1 MCNYAQG
8 TPMAEGTGEGRT
20 RFRDFSKVTQQARTE
35 STIGEQS
42 TYYPGVSV
50 ESPIQK
56 VVDVDSAKMGM
67 LFSIIGGM
75 IALAFAIGRFM
86 TSELDSD
93 MEFLYLAI
101 GAGLMVI
108 FSYGFVEVQYRRHQT
123 ISIVH
128 DYVLS
133 FGHLFAVLGGFWLS
147 RWGLFFYCGY
157 YPDSG
162 VLCNGVSGTDGWMPG
177 HWGAVVQASV
187 FVMIGLSQWRQ
198 NERVGATILPRLV
211 TTLAPLVVLF
221 IGAEI
226 WVNWANG
233 SISLPLIISMLALT
247 GMGMWLGSVSNRA
260 PLFLSSAFLSSVI
273 PIIYELKVG
282 GGAGLTL
289 LAIVVLMQGMFASA
303 RGLSQ
308 SMIQR
313 GSIGLVLI
321 ILIAE
326 FWAVVGDLD
335 LVLIEPIDN
344 VLASL
349 PLFLWLSLLIGYF
362 AAVHMRRVP
371 WMPIGLA
378 VGLAFLPSPGS
389 GFAWAIAI
397 VMFVYMVTKP
407 QTRRWVSDWTFS
419 MLATSWFLVNWLS
432 STEPDPFSILALDPF
447 FLVIPPAALLFI
459 GEIASREGKLSKAP
473 YHLMVVLT
481 LLSHEMLFG
490 VGPYLPIIFV
500 VYLLLL
506 VLREASNVKSVDLD
520 DSEAR
525 KEISVLVLVT
535 GVSIFIL
542 ELMGRFESGIGAKI
556 GVSELGV
563 EALIFAVALYS
574 IGRSLRVVEFDFG
587 KLTSMLID
595 AGSTVSVWDPQTGE
609 WSSQPSTSIN
619 QRIGEWGPAMRG
631 SMILPLL
638 IFSLAAAGSTAT
650 WTVMLLLLPIMVLMR
665 EVLFELPQDN
675 LTRAGGVWLLFF
687 VGLPWSF
694 RIHGSLIDAGGSEVV
709 IAQIMFDLIML
720 AGPLLGQFMLIK
732 QGVVKEEGKAADWLL
747 IGVIM
752 VALLDVSG
760 GILLLS
766 MMFLAMTRA
775 LLHRRTI
782 AINLLPIAWAAGI
795 LFLIQLP
802 VAIIDTIPFSAS
814 LLTMKSSF
822 VFGID
827 YPAWAGI
834 GWVII
839 GAIPLIG
846 FARDLRL
853 SKGDG
858 AGKREEFAQY
868 PTLIPTLSILVGL
881 HLLVSTPYI
890 LVLAVVV
897 IAGISAW
904 ATGQLAA
911 FWVWPPAFCISL
923 MFAAI
928 DNKWLGD
935 DEFFE
940 VFTIASLVTWLVTV
954 LFWKGIMQSRAPE
967 ALPGKPES
975 SPWYPFVGFDVEVKY
990 EGTRNNLANVQL
1002 GYAVIFSL
1010 FGMTAWGGIAFLA
1023 TAFLLF
1029 WRMWNQRYAKWM
1041 LAAIFLQSLAI
1052 GNTVEH
1058 LWGEYGLSLETQG
1071 LWLVLSGLVLTWAS
1085 WRMWDFEWTEKS
1097 DEDILN
1103 LTKLAGIAG
1112 AIYVPIGALFLSDT
1126 TGAWLFGSVLAV
1138 FGGIQ
1143 MMIGFEQDE
1152 KWRRIYTLVAIPV
1165 GILIIAEDISNG
1177 VLQGVMYLLAAL
1189 TLFGQGFLYM
1199 NRAGVMVSSTVAN
1212 TPLVSENIVAANT
1225 MVTEAVEVEEPQQD
1239 EVVEEVVETVSEP
1252 KPVDEVLQQI
1262 GPESVAEELQQ
1273 IEPVALTRFHSG
1285 EGFDIELPPDVLFRI
1300 RASLRDAE
1308 YEGYKPIVKWDQ
1320 YGRVILD
1327 FEPIAFLHSH
1337 SDD

>member
-1 MCNYAQG
+1 MQ
-8 TPMAEGTGEGRT
+8 EDSQEGRT
-20 RFRDFSKVTQQARTE
+20 RFRDFSKVKQQAKIE
-35 STIGEQS
+35 STVSDQS

-50 ESPIQK
+50 ESPISTIA
-56 VVDVDSAKMGM
+56 DVDSAKMGM

-101 GAGLMVI
+101 GAGLMVL
-108 FSYGFVEVQYRRHQT
+108 FSYGFVEVQYRRHQC

-157 YPDSG
+157 FPDTG
-162 VLCNGVSGTDGWMPG
+162 VLCNGESGTDGWMPG
-177 HWGAVVQASV
+177 EWGALVQASV
-187 FVMIGLSQWRQ
+187 FIMIGYAQWRQ
-198 NERVGATILPRLV
+198 NERVRATILPRLV

-226 WVNWANG
+226 WVNWAG
-233 SISLPLIISMLALT
+233 GVISLPLILSMLALT

-303 RGLSQ
+303 KGLSQ
-308 SMIQR
+308 AMIQR

-321 ILIAE
+321 VLIAE

-335 LVLIEPIDN
+335 LVLVQPIDN

-371 WMPIGLA
+371 WLPIGLA

-389 GFAWAIAI
+389 GFAWATAI
-397 VMFVYMVTKP
+397 IMFVYMVTKP

-419 MLATSWFLVNWLS
+419 MLAVSWFLVDWLS
-432 STEPDPFSILALDPF
+432 STEPNAFSILALDPF
-447 FLVIPPAALLFI
+447 FLIIPPAALLFI
-459 GEIASREGKLSKAP
+459 GEVASREGKLSKAP
-473 YHLMVVLT
+473 HHLMVILT

-490 VGPYLPIIFV
+490 VGPYLPLIFV
-500 VYLLLL
+500 AYLLLL
-506 VLREASNVKSVDLD
+506 VLREATNVESVGLD
-520 DSEAR
+520 DIETR
-525 KEISVLVLVT
+525 KEISILILVT

-542 ELMGRFESGIGAKI
+542 EWMGRFESGIGAKI

-574 IGRSLRVVEFDFG
+574 IGRSLRVVEIDVG
-587 KLTSMLID
+587 KLSGSLFA
-595 AGSTVSVWDPQTGE
+595 AGSQVADWNPLTGE
-609 WSSQPSTSIN
+609 WSSKSSDWFN
-619 QRIGEWGPAMRG
+619 NKIGEWGPAMRG

-638 IFSLAAAGSTAT
+638 IFSLAAAESTAT

-675 LTRAGGVWLLFF
+675 RTRAGGVWLLFF

-694 RIHGSLIDAGGSEVV
+694 RIHESLIDAGGSEVV
-709 IAQIMFDLIML
+709 TAQIMFDVIML
-720 AGPLLGQFMLIK
+720 AGPLLGQFMLTK
-732 QGVVKEEGKAADWLL
+732 QGVVKEEGRAADWLL
-747 IGVIM
+747 IGVMM

-766 MMFLAMTRA
+766 MMLLATTRA
-775 LLHRRTI
+775 LQHRRTI
-782 AINLLPIAWAAGI
+782 AINLLPFAWAAGI
-795 LFLIQLP
+795 LMLIQLP
-802 VAIIDTIPFSAS
+802 VTIIDSVPFSAS
-814 LLTMKSSF
+814 LLEMKSSF

-839 GAIPLIG
+839 GALPLIG

-853 SKGDG
+853 AKGDD
-858 AGKREEFAQY
+858 AGVREDFAQY

-881 HLLVSTPYI
+881 HILVSTPYI
-890 LVLAVVV
+890 LVLVAVV
-897 IAGISAW
+897 IAGVAAW

-923 MFAAI
+923 MFAAV

-935 DEFFE
+935 DEIVE
-940 VFTIASLVTWLVTV
+940 VFTITSLVTWLVTI

-967 ALPGKPES
+967 ALPGKHES
-975 SPWYPFVGFDVEVKY
+975 PPWNLLGFDVEVKY
-990 EGTRNNLANVQL
+990 QDTRNILVNVQL

-1010 FGMTAWGGIAFLA
+1010 FGMTAWGGVAFLA
-1023 TAFLLF
+1023 TAFLLS
-1029 WRMWNQRYAKWM
+1029 WRMWHQRHAKWM
-1041 LAAIFLQSLAI
+1041 LAAIFLVALAI
-1052 GNTVEH
+1052 WNSVEH
-1058 LWGEYGLSLETQG
+1058 MWGELGKSDEALG

-1097 DEDILN
+1097 DEDVLK

-1112 AIYVPIGALFLSDT
+1112 AIYVPLGALFLSNDA
-1126 TGAWLFGSVLAV
+1126 GAWLFGSVLAV

-1165 GILIIAEDISNG
+1165 GILIIAGDISNG

-1199 NRAGVMVSSTVAN
+1199 NRAGVMVSGTDADSTLVA
-1212 TPLVSENIVAANT
+1212 ENIVPANT
-1225 MVTEAVEVEEPQQD
+1225 LVTDVAVDEDPQQ
-1239 EVVEEVVETVSEP
+1239 VEAEKEVVETVSEP
-1252 KPVDEVLQQI
+1252 DSVDEVLPQVE
-1262 GPESVAEELQQ
+1262 P
-1273 IEPVALTRFHSG
+1273 EPVAPTRFYSG
-1285 EGFDIELPPDVLFRI
+1285 EGFDVELPSDVLFRI
-1300 RASLRDAE
+1300 RNSLREAE
-1308 YEGYKPIVKWDQ
+1308 YDGYKPIVKWDQ

-1327 FEPIAFLHSH
+1327 FEALN
-1337 SDD
+1337 D

>member
-1 MCNYAQG
+1 
-8 TPMAEGTGEGRT
+8 
-20 RFRDFSKVTQQARTE
+20 
-35 STIGEQS
+35 
-42 TYYPGVSV
+42 
-50 ESPIQK
+50 
-56 VVDVDSAKMGM
+56 
-67 LFSIIGGM
+67 
-75 IALAFAIGRFM
+75 
-86 TSELDSD
+86 
-93 MEFLYLAI
+93 
-101 GAGLMVI
+101 
-108 FSYGFVEVQYRRHQT
+108 
-123 ISIVH
+123 
-128 DYVLS
+128 
-133 FGHLFAVLGGFWLS
+133 
-147 RWGLFFYCGY
+147 
-157 YPDSG
+157 
-162 VLCNGVSGTDGWMPG
+162 
-177 HWGAVVQASV
+177 
-187 FVMIGLSQWRQ
+187 
-198 NERVGATILPRLV
+198 
-211 TTLAPLVVLF
+211 
-221 IGAEI
+221 
-226 WVNWANG
+226 
-233 SISLPLIISMLALT
+233 
-247 GMGMWLGSVSNRA
+247 
-260 PLFLSSAFLSSVI
+260 
-273 PIIYELKVG
+273 
-282 GGAGLTL
+282 
-289 LAIVVLMQGMFASA
+289 
-303 RGLSQ
+303 
-308 SMIQR
+308 
-313 GSIGLVLI
+313 
-321 ILIAE
+321 
-326 FWAVVGDLD
+326 
-335 LVLIEPIDN
+335 
-344 VLASL
+344 
-349 PLFLWLSLLIGYF
+349 
-362 AAVHMRRVP
+362 
-371 WMPIGLA
+371 
-378 VGLAFLPSPGS
+378 
-389 GFAWAIAI
+389 
-397 VMFVYMVTKP
+397 
-407 QTRRWVSDWTFS
+407 
-419 MLATSWFLVNWLS
+419 
-432 STEPDPFSILALDPF
+432 
-447 FLVIPPAALLFI
+447 
-459 GEIASREGKLSKAP
+459 
-473 YHLMVVLT
+473 
-481 LLSHEMLFG
+481 
-490 VGPYLPIIFV
+490 
-500 VYLLLL
+500 
-506 VLREASNVKSVDLD
+506 
-520 DSEAR
+520 
-525 KEISVLVLVT
+525 
-535 GVSIFIL
+535 
-542 ELMGRFESGIGAKI
+542 
-556 GVSELGV
+556 
-563 EALIFAVALYS
+563 
-574 IGRSLRVVEFDFG
+574 
-587 KLTSMLID
+587 
-595 AGSTVSVWDPQTGE
+595 
-609 WSSQPSTSIN
+609 
-619 QRIGEWGPAMRG
+619 
-631 SMILPLL
+631 
-638 IFSLAAAGSTAT
+638 
-650 WTVMLLLLPIMVLMR
+650 
-665 EVLFELPQDN
+665 
-675 LTRAGGVWLLFF
+675 
-687 VGLPWSF
+687 
-694 RIHGSLIDAGGSEVV
+694 
-709 IAQIMFDLIML
+709 MFDLIML

-766 MMFLAMTRA
+766 MMMLVMIRAMQ
-775 LLHRRTI
+775 HRRTI
-782 AINLLPIAWAAGI
+782 AINLLPFAWAAGI

-802 VAIIDTIPFSAS
+802 AAIIDTPFSNLS
-814 LLTMKSSF
+814 LSTMKSSF

-853 SKGDG
+853 SKGDE
-858 AGKREEFAQY
+858 AGEREGLAQY

-881 HLLVSTPYI
+881 HILVSTPYI

-1010 FGMTAWGGIAFLA
+1010 LGMTAWGGIAFLA
-1023 TAFLLF
+1023 TAFLLS
-1029 WRMWNQRYAKWM
+1029 WRMWNQRYAIWM
-1041 LAAIFLQSLAI
+1041 LVAIFLQSLAI

-1239 EVVEEVVETVSEP
+1239 EVVEEDVETVSEP
-1252 KPVDEVLQQI
+1252 KPVDEVL
-1262 GPESVAEELQQ
+1262 PQ
-1273 IEPVALTRFHSG
+1273 IEPEPVAPTRFYSG
-1285 EGFDIELPPDVLFRI
+1285 EGFDVELPSDVLFRI
-1300 RASLRDAE
+1300 RTSLRDAE
-1308 YEGYKPIVKWDQ
+1308 YEGYNPIVKWDQ

-1327 FEPIAFLHSH
+1327 FEPLNE
-1337 SDD
+1337 

>member
-1 MCNYAQG
+1 MV
-8 TPMAEGTGEGRT
+8 EGTKEGRT
-20 RFRDFSKVTQQARTE
+20 RFRDFSKVKQQARIE
-35 STIGEQS
+35 STVAQQS
-42 TYYPGVSV
+42 TYLPGVSV
-50 ESPIQK
+50 ESPVST

-101 GAGLMVI
+101 GAGLMVL
-108 FSYGFVEVQYRRHQT
+108 FSYGFVEVQYRRHQS

-157 YPDSG
+157 FPDTG
-162 VLCNGVSGTDGWMPG
+162 VLCNGESGTDGWMPG
-177 HWGAVVQASV
+177 EWGALVQASV
-187 FVMIGLSQWRQ
+187 FIMIGYAQWRQ
-198 NERVGATILPRLV
+198 NERVRATILPRLV

-226 WVNWANG
+226 WVNWAG
-233 SISLPLIISMLALT
+233 GVISLPLILSMLALT

-303 RGLSQ
+303 KGLSQ
-308 SMIQR
+308 AMIQR

-321 ILIAE
+321 VLIAE

-349 PLFLWLSLLIGYF
+349 PLFLWLSMLIGYF

-389 GFAWAIAI
+389 GFAWATAI
-397 VMFVYMVTKP
+397 IMFVYMVTKP

-419 MLATSWFLVNWLS
+419 MLAVSWFLVDWLS
-432 STEPDPFSILALDPF
+432 STEPNQFSILALDPF
-447 FLVIPPAALLFI
+447 FLIIPPAALLFI

-473 YHLMVVLT
+473 HHLMVVLT

-490 VGPYLPIIFV
+490 VGPYLPLIFV
-500 VYLLLL
+500 AYLLLL
-506 VLREASNVKSVDLD
+506 VLRDASNVELIDLD

-525 KEISVLVLVT
+525 KEVSVLVLVT

-542 ELMGRFESGIGAKI
+542 EWMGRLESGLGMKI
-556 GVSELGV
+556 GISGLGV
-563 EALIFAVALYS
+563 EALIFAVILYAT
-574 IGRSLRVVEFDFG
+574 GRSLRPIEFDVG
-587 KLTSMLID
+587 KLSGKLID
-595 AGSTVSVWDPQTGE
+595 AGSTVSVWDPKTGE
-609 WSSQPSTSIN
+609 WSAQASASIN
-619 QRIGEWGPAMRG
+619 ERIGEWGPAMRG

-638 IFSLAAAGSTAT
+638 IFSLAAAESTAT

-675 LTRAGGVWLLFF
+675 RTRAGGVWLLFF

-694 RIHGSLIDAGGSEVV
+694 RIHQSLIDAGPSEVV
-709 IAQIMFDLIML
+709 AAQIMFDLIML

-732 QGVVKEEGKAADWLL
+732 QGVVKEEGRAADWLL
-747 IGVIM
+747 IGVMM

-766 MMFLAMTRA
+766 LMFLVMTRA

-782 AINLLPIAWAAGI
+782 ALNLLPIAWAAGI
-795 LFLIQLP
+795 LMLIQLP
-802 VAIIDTIPFSAS
+802 VAIIDNVPFSAE

-822 VFGID
+822 VFGIE
-827 YPAWAGI
+827 YPAWAGL

-839 GAIPLIG
+839 GALPLIG

-853 SKGDG
+853 AKGPD
-858 AGKREEFAQY
+858 AVKRAEFAQY

-890 LVLAVVV
+890 LVLVAVV
-897 IAGISAW
+897 IAGVAAW

-911 FWVWPPAFCISL
+911 FWVWPPAFCFSL
-923 MFAAI
+923 MFAAV
-928 DNKWLGD
+928 DNKWLGE
-935 DEFFE
+935 DEIVE
-940 VFTIASLVTWLVTV
+940 VFTIASLVTWLVTI
-954 LFWKGIMQSRAPE
+954 LFWKGIMQSRAAE
-967 ALPGKPES
+967 AIPGKYVAPTGD
-975 SPWYPFVGFDVEVKY
+975 FVGFDAGAKY
-990 EGTRNNLANVQL
+990 QKTRDTLANVQL

-1010 FGMTAWGGIAFLA
+1010 LGMTAWGGIAFLA
-1023 TAFLLF
+1023 TAFLLS
-1029 WRMWNQRYAKWM
+1029 WRMWHQRHAKWM
-1041 LAAIFLQSLAI
+1041 LAAIFLVALAI
-1052 GNTVEH
+1052 WNTVEH
-1058 LWGEYGLSLETQG
+1058 MWGELGKSDEALG

-1097 DEDILN
+1097 DEEILN

-1112 AIYVPIGALFLSDT
+1112 AIYVPLGALFLSND

-1165 GILIIAEDISNG
+1165 GILIIAGDISNG

-1199 NRAGVMVSSTVAN
+1199 NRAGVMVSGTAAHST
-1212 TPLVSENIVAANT
+1212 LVTENIVQTNT
-1225 MVTEAVEVEEPQQD
+1225 MVA
-1239 EVVEEVVETVSEP
+1239 EVVEDGMTQQVEAEEEVVETVSEP
-1252 KPVDEVLQQI
+1252 DSVDEILPQV
-1262 GPESVAEELQQ
+1262 GAEPVAEAFQQ
-1273 IEPVALTRFHSG
+1273 IEPETVAPTRFNSG
-1285 EGFDIELPPDVLFRI
+1285 EGFDIELPSDVLLRI
-1300 RASLRDAE
+1300 RSSLQGAQFD
-1308 YEGYKPIVKWDQ
+1308 GYNPIVKWDQ
-1320 YGRVILD
+1320 HGRVILD
-1327 FEPIAFLHSH
+1327 FEALN
-1337 SDD
+1337 D

>member
-1 MCNYAQG
+1 MCKYTQCSYMAKG
-8 TPMAEGTGEGRT
+8 TEEGRT
-20 RFRDFSKVTQQARTE
+20 RFRDFSKFKQQVRVEPTA
-35 STIGEQS
+35 GQQS
-42 TYYPGVSV
+42 TYLPGVSV
-50 ESPIQK
+50 ESPLST

-86 TSELDSD
+86 TSELESD
-93 MEFLYLAI
+93 MEFLYLAL
-101 GAGLMVI
+101 GAGLMVL

-147 RWGLFFYCGY
+147 RWGLYFYCGY
-157 YPDSG
+157 FPDSG
-162 VLCNGVSGTDGWMPG
+162 VLCNGVSGTVGWMPG
-177 HWGAVVQASV
+177 EWGALVQASI
-187 FVMIGLSQWRQ
+187 FVMIGYAQWRQ
-198 NERVGATILPRLV
+198 NERVKATILPRLV

-226 WVNWANG
+226 WVNWAG
-233 SISLPLIISMLALT
+233 GVISLPLILSLLALT

-303 RGLSQ
+303 KGLSQ
-308 SMIQR
+308 AMIQR
-313 GSIGLVLI
+313 GSILLVLI
-321 ILIAE
+321 VLFAE
-326 FWAVVGDLD
+326 FWAVVGDLN
-335 LVLIEPIDN
+335 LVLVQPIDN

-378 VGLAFLPSPGS
+378 VGLAFLPAPGS
-389 GFAWAIAI
+389 AFAWATAI
-397 VMFVYMVTKP
+397 IMFVYMVTRP

-419 MLATSWFLVNWLS
+419 MLATSWFLVDWLS
-432 STEPDPFSILALDPF
+432 SSGATFSNLELDPA
-447 FLVIPPAALLFI
+447 FLIVPPAALLFI

-473 YHLMVVLT
+473 HHLMVVLT

-490 VGPYLPIIFV
+490 VGPYLPLMFV

-506 VLREASNVKSVDLD
+506 VLREASNAESVDLGD
-520 DSEAR
+520 IEAR

-542 ELMGRFESGIGAKI
+542 EWMGRFESGIGAKI
-556 GVSELGV
+556 GVSGLGL
-563 EALIFAVALYS
+563 EALIFAVALYA
-574 IGRSLRVVEFDFG
+574 IGRSLRAVELDVG
-587 KLTSMLID
+587 KLSGMLID
-595 AGSTVSVWDPQTGE
+595 AGSSVSVWDPQTGH
-609 WSSQPSTSIN
+609 WSSQPKSSIN
-619 QRIGEWGPAMRG
+619 QRHVEWGPAMRG

-638 IFSLAAAGSTAT
+638 IFSLAAAESTAT

-675 LTRAGGVWLLFF
+675 RTKAGGVWLLFF

-694 RIHGSLIDAGGSEVV
+694 RIHESLIDAGGSEVV
-709 IAQIMFDLIML
+709 PAQIMFDLIML

-732 QGVVKEEGKAADWLL
+732 QGVVKEEGRAADWLL
-747 IGVIM
+747 IGVMM

-795 LFLIQLP
+795 LMLIQLP
-802 VAIIDTIPFSAS
+802 VAIIDSVPFSAS
-814 LLTMKSSF
+814 LLAMKSSF
-822 VFGID
+822 IFGIN

-853 SKGDG
+853 AKGDD

-881 HLLVSTPYI
+881 HLLVSDPYL

-897 IAGISAW
+897 VAGIGAW

-935 DEFFE
+935 DEIVE
-940 VFTIASLVTWLVTV
+940 VFTIASLVTWIVAI
-954 LFWKGIMQSRAPE
+954 LFWKGIMQSRAPK
-967 ALPGKPES
+967 ALPGKYVAP
-975 SPWYPFVGFDVEVKY
+975 PKDMVGFDADAKY
-990 EGTRNNLANVQL
+990 QGTRNILVNVQL

-1010 FGMTAWGGIAFLA
+1010 FGMIAWGGIAFLA
-1023 TAFLLF
+1023 TAFLLS
-1029 WRMWNQRYAKWM
+1029 WRMWHQRHAKWL
-1041 LAAIFLQSLAI
+1041 LAAVFLESIAI
-1052 GNTVEH
+1052 GNTVEQV
-1058 LWGEYGLSLETQG
+1058 WDQFSWNGPDYWVAQG

-1112 AIYVPIGALFLSDT
+1112 AIYVPLGALFLSDEI
-1126 TGAWLFGSVLAV
+1126 GAWIFGSVLAV

-1165 GILIIAEDISNG
+1165 GILIIAGDISNG

-1199 NRAGVMVSSTVAN
+1199 NRAGVMVSGTAAHST
-1212 TPLVSENIVAANT
+1212 L
-1225 MVTEAVEVEEPQQD
+1225 VTENVVPLNTVVTDVVADEEPQQ
-1239 EVVEEVVETVSEP
+1239 VEAEKEVVETVSEP
-1252 KPVDEVLQQI
+1252 ESVDEVL
-1262 GPESVAEELQQ
+1262 LQVEP
-1273 IEPVALTRFHSG
+1273 EPVAPTRFYSG
-1285 EGFDIELPPDVLFRI
+1285 EGFDVELPSDVLFRI
-1300 RASLRDAE
+1300 RSSLRGATYD
-1308 YEGYKPIVKWDQ
+1308 GYKPIVKWDQ
-1320 YGRVILD
+1320 HGRVILD
-1327 FEPIAFLHSH
+1327 FEALN
-1337 SDD
+1337 D

>member
-1 MCNYAQG
+1 
-8 TPMAEGTGEGRT
+8 MAEGTEEGRT

-335 LVLIEPIDN
+335 LVLVEPIDN

-525 KEISVLVLVT
+525 KEVSVLILVT
-535 GVSIFIL
+535 GISIFIL
-542 ELMGRFESGIGAKI
+542 EWMGRFDSGLGAKI

-563 EALIFAVALYS
+563 EALFFAVALYS

-587 KLTSMLID
+587 KLVGMLLN
-595 AGSTVSVWDPQTGE
+595 AVSTVSVWNPQTGQ
-609 WSSQPSTSIN
+609 WSSKSSESIN

-638 IFSLAAAGSTAT
+638 IFSLAAAASTAT

-665 EVLFELPQDN
+665 EILFELPQDN
-675 LTRAGGVWLLFF
+675 RTRAGGVWLLFF

-694 RIHGSLIDAGGSEVV
+694 RIHESLIDAGGTEVV
-709 IAQIMFDLIML
+709 FAQIMFDLIML

-766 MMFLAMTRA
+766 MMMLVMIRAMQ
-775 LLHRRTI
+775 HRRTI
-782 AINLLPIAWAAGI
+782 AINLLPFAWAAGI

-802 VAIIDTIPFSAS
+802 AAIIDTIPFSAS

-822 VFGID
+822 VFGIN

-853 SKGDG
+853 SKGDE
-858 AGKREEFAQY
+858 AGEREGFAQY

-881 HLLVSTPYI
+881 HILVSTPYI

-1010 FGMTAWGGIAFLA
+1010 LGMTAWGGIAFLA
-1023 TAFLLF
+1023 TAFLLS

-1212 TPLVSENIVAANT
+1212 TPLVSENIVAENT
-1225 MVTEAVEVEEPQQD
+1225 MVTESVEVEEPQQD

-1252 KPVDEVLQQI
+1252 KPVDEVLPQI
-1262 GPESVAEELQQ
+1262 EPESVAESLQS

-1300 RASLRDAE
+1300 RSSLRDAE

-1327 FEPIAFLHSH
+1327 FAPIAFLHSH

>member
-1 MCNYAQG
+1 
-8 TPMAEGTGEGRT
+8 
-20 RFRDFSKVTQQARTE
+20 
-35 STIGEQS
+35 
-42 TYYPGVSV
+42 
-50 ESPIQK
+50 
-56 VVDVDSAKMGM
+56 
-67 LFSIIGGM
+67 
-75 IALAFAIGRFM
+75 
-86 TSELDSD
+86 
-93 MEFLYLAI
+93 
-101 GAGLMVI
+101 
-108 FSYGFVEVQYRRHQT
+108 
-123 ISIVH
+123 
-128 DYVLS
+128 
-133 FGHLFAVLGGFWLS
+133 
-147 RWGLFFYCGY
+147 
-157 YPDSG
+157 
-162 VLCNGVSGTDGWMPG
+162 
-177 HWGAVVQASV
+177 
-187 FVMIGLSQWRQ
+187 
-198 NERVGATILPRLV
+198 
-211 TTLAPLVVLF
+211 
-221 IGAEI
+221 
-226 WVNWANG
+226 
-233 SISLPLIISMLALT
+233 
-247 GMGMWLGSVSNRA
+247 
-260 PLFLSSAFLSSVI
+260 
-273 PIIYELKVG
+273 
-282 GGAGLTL
+282 
-289 LAIVVLMQGMFASA
+289 MQGMFASA

-326 FWAVVGDLD
+326 FWAVVGDLN
-335 LVLIEPIDN
+335 LVLVEPIDN

-397 VMFVYMVTKP
+397 VMFVYMVIKP

-506 VLREASNVKSVDLD
+506 VLREASNVESLDLD

-525 KEISVLVLVT
+525 KEVSVLILVT
-535 GVSIFIL
+535 GISIFIL
-542 ELMGRFESGIGAKI
+542 EWMGRFDSGLGAKI

-563 EALIFAVALYS
+563 EALFFAVALYS

-587 KLTSMLID
+587 KLVGMLLN
-595 AGSTVSVWDPQTGE
+595 AVSTVSVWNPQTGQ
-609 WSSQPSTSIN
+609 WSSKSSESIN

-638 IFSLAAAGSTAT
+638 IFSLAAAASTAT

-665 EVLFELPQDN
+665 EILFELPQDN
-675 LTRAGGVWLLFF
+675 RTRAGGVWLLFF

-694 RIHGSLIDAGGSEVV
+694 RIHESLIDAGGTEVV
-709 IAQIMFDLIML
+709 FAQIMFDLIML

-766 MMFLAMTRA
+766 MMMLVMIRAMQ
-775 LLHRRTI
+775 HRRTI
-782 AINLLPIAWAAGI
+782 AINLLPFAWAAGI

-802 VAIIDTIPFSAS
+802 AAIIDTPFSNLS
-814 LLTMKSSF
+814 LSTMKSSF

-853 SKGDG
+853 SKGDE
-858 AGKREEFAQY
+858 AGEREGFAQY

-881 HLLVSTPYI
+881 HILVSTPYI

-935 DEFFE
+935 DEIVE
-940 VFTIASLVTWLVTV
+940 VFTITSLVTWLVTV

-967 ALPGKPES
+967 ALPGKPKS

-990 EGTRNNLANVQL
+990 EDTRN
-1002 GYAVIFSL
+1002 
-1010 FGMTAWGGIAFLA
+1010 M
-1023 TAFLLF
+1023 
-1029 WRMWNQRYAKWM
+1029 
-1041 LAAIFLQSLAI
+1041 
-1052 GNTVEH
+1052 
-1058 LWGEYGLSLETQG
+1058 
-1071 LWLVLSGLVLTWAS
+1071 LVLS
-1085 WRMWDFEWTEKS
+1085 
-1097 DEDILN
+1097 
-1103 LTKLAGIAG
+1103 
-1112 AIYVPIGALFLSDT
+1112 
-1126 TGAWLFGSVLAV
+1126 
-1138 FGGIQ
+1138 
-1143 MMIGFEQDE
+1143 
-1152 KWRRIYTLVAIPV
+1152 
-1165 GILIIAEDISNG
+1165 LIHI
-1177 VLQGVMYLLAAL
+1177 
-1189 TLFGQGFLYM
+1189 
-1199 NRAGVMVSSTVAN
+1199 
-1212 TPLVSENIVAANT
+1212 
-1225 MVTEAVEVEEPQQD
+1225 
-1239 EVVEEVVETVSEP
+1239 
-1252 KPVDEVLQQI
+1252 
-1262 GPESVAEELQQ
+1262 
-1273 IEPVALTRFHSG
+1273 
-1285 EGFDIELPPDVLFRI
+1285 
-1300 RASLRDAE
+1300 
-1308 YEGYKPIVKWDQ
+1308 
-1320 YGRVILD
+1320 
-1327 FEPIAFLHSH
+1327 
-1337 SDD
+1337 

>member
-1 MCNYAQG
+1 
-8 TPMAEGTGEGRT
+8 MAEGTEEGRT

-42 TYYPGVSV
+42 TYFPGISV
-50 ESPIQK
+50 ESPIAA

-108 FSYGFVEVQYRRHQT
+108 FSYGFVEVQYRRHQS

-162 VLCNGVSGTDGWMPG
+162 VLCNGVSGTGGWMPG

-335 LVLIEPIDN
+335 LVLVEPIDN

-397 VMFVYMVTKP
+397 VMFVYMVIKP

-506 VLREASNVKSVDLD
+506 VLREASNVESVDLD

-525 KEISVLVLVT
+525 KEVSVLILVT
-535 GVSIFIL
+535 GISIFIL
-542 ELMGRFESGIGAKI
+542 EWMGRFDSGLGAKI

-563 EALIFAVALYS
+563 EALFFAVALYS

-587 KLTSMLID
+587 KLVGMLLN
-595 AGSTVSVWDPQTGE
+595 AVSAVSVWNPQTGQ
-609 WSSQPSTSIN
+609 WSSKSSESIN

-638 IFSLAAAGSTAT
+638 IFSLAAAASTAT

-665 EVLFELPQDN
+665 EILFELPQDN
-675 LTRAGGVWLLFF
+675 RTRAGGVWLLFF

-694 RIHGSLIDAGGSEVV
+694 RIHESLIDAGGSEVV
-709 IAQIMFDLIML
+709 IAQILFDLIML

-766 MMFLAMTRA
+766 MMMLVMIRAMQ
-775 LLHRRTI
+775 HRRTI
-782 AINLLPIAWAAGI
+782 AINLLPFAWAAGI

-802 VAIIDTIPFSAS
+802 AAIIDTPFSNLS
-814 LLTMKSSF
+814 LSTMKSSF

-853 SKGDG
+853 SKGDE
-858 AGKREEFAQY
+858 AGEREGLAQY

-881 HLLVSTPYI
+881 HILVSTPYI

-967 ALPGKPES
+967 ALPGKPKS

-1010 FGMTAWGGIAFLA
+1010 LGMTAWGGIAFLA
-1023 TAFLLF
+1023 TAFLLS
-1029 WRMWNQRYAKWM
+1029 WRMWNQRYAIWM
-1041 LAAIFLQSLAI
+1041 LVAIFLQSLAI

-1239 EVVEEVVETVSEP
+1239 EVVEEDVETVSEP
-1252 KPVDEVLQQI
+1252 KPVDEVL
-1262 GPESVAEELQQ
+1262 PQ
-1273 IEPVALTRFHSG
+1273 IEPEPVAPTRFYSG
-1285 EGFDIELPPDVLFRI
+1285 EGFDVELPSDVLFRI
-1300 RASLRDAE
+1300 RTSLRDAE
-1308 YEGYKPIVKWDQ
+1308 YEGYNPIVKWDQ

-1327 FEPIAFLHSH
+1327 FEPLNE
-1337 SDD
+1337 

>member
-1 MCNYAQG
+1 MS
-8 TPMAEGTGEGRT
+8 TTLTMAEGIEDGRT
-20 RFRDFSKVTQQARTE
+20 RFRDFSKVREQVKTE
-35 STIGEQS
+35 SAHREQS
-42 TYYPGVSV
+42 TYFPGISV
-50 ESPIQK
+50 ESPSPT
-56 VVDVDSAKMGM
+56 VVDIDSAKVGM

-108 FSYGFVEVQYRRHQT
+108 CSYGFVEVQYRRHKS
-123 ISIVH
+123 ISIIH

-147 RWGLFFYCGY
+147 RWGLFYYCGY
-157 YPDSG
+157 FPDEG
-162 VLCNGVSGTDGWMPG
+162 VLCNGVSGTDGWTPG

-187 FVMIGLSQWRQ
+187 FVMIGFAQWRQ
-198 NERVGATILPRLV
+198 NERLEATILPRLV

-226 WVNWANG
+226 WVNWADG

-273 PIIYELKVG
+273 PLIYELKVG
-282 GGAGLTL
+282 GGGGLTL

-308 SMIQR
+308 PMIQR

-335 LVLIEPIDN
+335 LVLVQPIDN

-378 VGLAFLPSPGS
+378 VGLAFLPAPGS

-397 VMFVYMVTKP
+397 VMFVYMVIKP
-407 QTRRWVSDWTFS
+407 QTRRWVSDWTYS
-419 MLATSWFLVNWLS
+419 MLATSWFLVDWLS
-432 STEPDPFSILALDPF
+432 STEPNTFSMLALDPF

-473 YHLMVVLT
+473 HHLMVILT
-481 LLSHEMLFG
+481 LFSHEMLFG

-506 VLREASNVKSVDLD
+506 VLREASNVESVDLD
-520 DSEAR
+520 DNEAR
-525 KEISVLVLVT
+525 KEISVLILVT
-535 GVSIFIL
+535 GISIFIL
-542 ELMGRFESGIGAKI
+542 EWMGRFESGIGAKI

-574 IGRSLRVVEFDFG
+574 IGRSLRTVEIDFG
-587 KLTSMLID
+587 KLIGILLGGLS
-595 AGSTVSVWDPQTGE
+595 SVSVWDPETGL
-609 WSSQPSTSIN
+609 WSSKPNEAIN
-619 QRIGEWGPAMRG
+619 HQVGEWGPAMRG
-631 SMILPLL
+631 SMIFPLL
-638 IFSLAAAGSTAT
+638 IFSLAAAASSAT
-650 WTVMLLLLPIMVLMR
+650 WTVMLLLIPIMVLMR

-675 LTRAGGVWLLFF
+675 RTRAGGIWLLFF

-694 RIHGSLIDAGGSEVV
+694 RIHESLIDAGGNEVV
-709 IAQIMFDLIML
+709 LAQIMFDLIML
-720 AGPLLGQFMLIK
+720 SGPLLGQFMLTK
-732 QGVVKEEGKAADWLL
+732 QGVEKEEGKAADWLL
-747 IGVIM
+747 IGVMM

-760 GILLLS
+760 GILLFS
-766 MMFLAMTRA
+766 MMFLAMARA
-775 LLHRRTI
+775 LQHRRTT
-782 AINLLPIAWAAGI
+782 AINLLPIAWAAGVW
-795 LFLIQLP
+795 LLIQLP
-802 VAIIDTIPFSAS
+802 VAIIDTTVANLS
-814 LLTMKSSF
+814 LSTMKSSF
-822 VFGID
+822 VFGIE

-839 GAIPLIG
+839 GILPLIG
-846 FARDLRL
+846 FARDMRL
-853 SKGDG
+853 AKSDVE
-858 AGKREEFAQY
+858 GKRTGLVQY
-868 PTLIPTLSILVGL
+868 PTIIPILTILTGLHILVSDPY
-881 HLLVSTPYI
+881 LL
-890 LVLAVVV
+890 LLVVV
-897 IAGISAW
+897 IVAGIGAW

-911 FWVWPPAFCISL
+911 YWLWSPAFCFSL
-923 MFAAI
+923 MFTALENDWI
-928 DNKWLGD
+928 GEGEISK
-935 DEFFE
+935 
-940 VFTIASLVTWLVTV
+940 VFTIASLVTWALTF
-954 LFWKGIMQSRAPE
+954 LFWKGIMQSRAP
-967 ALPGKPES
+967 AQIPGRPEPS
-975 SPWYPFVGFDVEVKY
+975 QWYPFVGFDVEAKY
-990 EGTRNNLANVQL
+990 EETRRMLANVQL
-1002 GYAVIFSL
+1002 GYAVILSL
-1010 FGMTAWGGIAFLA
+1010 FGMAAWYGIAFLV
-1023 TAFLLF
+1023 TAFLLS
-1029 WRMWNQRYAKWM
+1029 WRMWQQRHAKWM
-1041 LAAIFLQSLAI
+1041 LAAVFIESIAI
-1052 GNTVEH
+1052 GNTIESLH
-1058 LWGEYGLSLETQG
+1058 WDKIGLSGPDFVEAQG
-1071 LWLVLSGLVLTWAS
+1071 FWLLLCGLILTWAS

-1097 DEDILN
+1097 DEEILT
-1103 LTKLAGIAG
+1103 LTKWAGIAG
-1112 AIYVPIGALFLSDT
+1112 AIYVPLGALFLSDEA
-1126 TGAWLFGSVLAV
+1126 GAWLFGSVLAV

-1165 GILIIAEDISNG
+1165 GILVIAEDISNG

-1199 NRAGVMVSSTVAN
+1199 NRAGVMVSSTAADAS
-1212 TPLVSENIVAANT
+1212 LVPENIVPAGASIT
-1225 MVTEAVEVEEPQQD
+1225 ASD
-1239 EVVEEVVETVSEP
+1239 EGEKPEHDEEVSEDAEPISEP
-1252 KPVDEVLQQI
+1252 KPVDEVL
-1262 GPESVAEELQQ
+1262 GQ
-1273 IEPVALTRFHSG
+1273 IEPEPVAPTRFNSG
-1285 EGFDIELPPDVLFRI
+1285 EGFEVELPSDVLFRI
-1300 RASLRDAE
+1300 RTSLRDAE
-1308 YEGYKPIVKWDQ
+1308 YDGYKPIVKWDQ

-1327 FEPIAFLHSH
+1327 FEALN
-1337 SDD
+1337 D

>member
-1 MCNYAQG
+1 
-8 TPMAEGTGEGRT
+8 MAKVTEEGRT
-20 RFRDFSKVTQQARTE
+20 RFRDFSKLKQQVRVE
-35 STIGEQS
+35 STAGEHS
-42 TYYPGVSV
+42 TYFPGVSV
-50 ESPIQK
+50 ESPIST
-56 VVDVDSAKMGM
+56 VGDVDSAKMGM

-93 MEFLYLAI
+93 MEFLYLSI
-101 GAGLMVI
+101 GAGLMVM
-108 FSYGFVEVQYRRHQT
+108 FSYGFVEVQYRRHQS

-177 HWGAVVQASV
+177 EWGALVQASI
-187 FVMIGLSQWRQ
+187 FVMIGYAQWRQ
-198 NERVGATILPRLV
+198 NERVRATILPRLV

-226 WVNWANG
+226 WVDWANG
-233 SISLPLIISMLALT
+233 SISLPLIISMLILT

-289 LAIVVLMQGMFASA
+289 LAIVVLMQGIFASA
-303 RGLSQ
+303 KGLSQ
-308 SMIQR
+308 QMIQR

-321 ILIAE
+321 VLIAE

-335 LVLIEPIDN
+335 LVLVEPIDN
-344 VLASL
+344 VIVSL

-389 GFAWAIAI
+389 AFAWTTAII
-397 VMFVYMVTKP
+397 MFVYMVTRP

-419 MLATSWFLVNWLS
+419 MLATSWFLVDWLS
-432 STEPDPFSILALDPF
+432 SSGSTFSNLELDPA
-447 FLVIPPAALLFI
+447 FLIVPPAALLFI
-459 GEIASREGKLSKAP
+459 GAIASRHGKLSKAP
-473 YHLMVVLT
+473 HHLMVVLT

-490 VGPYLPIIFV
+490 VGPYLSIIFV
-500 VYLLLL
+500 VYLLGL
-506 VLREASNVKSVDLD
+506 VLREASNVESVDLD
-520 DSEAR
+520 DSGAR
-525 KEISVLVLVT
+525 KEVSVLVLVT

-542 ELMGRFESGIGAKI
+542 EWMGRFESGLGPKI
-556 GVSELGV
+556 GISELGV
-563 EALIFAVALYS
+563 EALIFAVVLYA
-574 IGRSLRVVEFDFG
+574 IGRSLRTLEFDVG
-587 KLTSMLID
+587 KLSGMLID
-595 AGSTVSVWDPQTGE
+595 AGSTVSVWNPQTGQ
-609 WSSQPSTSIN
+609 WSSQPSASIN

-638 IFSLAAAGSTAT
+638 IFSLAAAESTAT
-650 WTVMLLLLPIMVLMR
+650 WTVLLLLLPIMVLMR

-675 LTRAGGVWLLFF
+675 RTKAGGVWLLFF

-694 RIHGSLIDAGGSEVV
+694 RIHESLIDAGGSEVV
-709 IAQIMFDLIML
+709 TAQIMFDLIML

-747 IGVIM
+747 IGVMM

-766 MMFLAMTRA
+766 MMFLVMTRA

-782 AINLLPIAWAAGI
+782 AINLLPFAWAAGI
-795 LFLIQLP
+795 LMLIQLP
-802 VAIIDTIPFSAS
+802 VAIIDSVPFSAS
-814 LLTMKSSF
+814 LLEMKGSF
-822 VFGID
+822 VFGIE
-827 YPAWAGI
+827 YPVWAGI

-839 GAIPLIG
+839 GALPLVG

-853 SKGDG
+853 SKGEDS
-858 AGKREEFAQY
+858 GKREEFAQY

-881 HLLVSTPYI
+881 HLLVSDPYL

-897 IAGISAW
+897 VAGIGAW

-911 FWVWPPAFCISL
+911 FWVWPPAFCFSL
-923 MFAAI
+923 MFTAI
-928 DNKWLGD
+928 EHDWFVE
-935 DEFFE
+935 DEFFK
-940 VFTIASLVTWLVTV
+940 VFTIASLVTWIVAI

-967 ALPGKPES
+967 ALPGKYVAP
-975 SPWYPFVGFDVEVKY
+975 PKDMVGFDAEAKY
-990 EGTRNNLANVQL
+990 QGTRDVLANVQL
-1002 GYAVIFSL
+1002 SYAVIFSL
-1010 FGMTAWGGIAFLA
+1010 FGMIAWGGIAFLA
-1023 TAFLLF
+1023 TAFLLS
-1029 WRMWNQRYAKWM
+1029 WRMWHQRYAKWM
-1041 LAAIFLQSLAI
+1041 LAAIFLQAIAI
-1052 GNTVEH
+1052 GNTAEH
-1058 LWGEYGLSLETQG
+1058 LWGELDLFEEAQG

-1097 DEDILN
+1097 DEDILE

-1112 AIYVPIGALFLSDT
+1112 AIYVPLGALFLADD

-1165 GILIIAEDISNG
+1165 GILIVAGDISNG

-1199 NRAGVMVSSTVAN
+1199 NRAGVMVSGTAAHST
-1212 TPLVSENIVAANT
+1212 LVTENIVQTNT
-1225 MVTEAVEVEEPQQD
+1225 MVTEVVEEEEPQQVD
-1239 EVVEEVVETVSEP
+1239 AVEEVVETVSEP
-1252 KPVDEVLQQI
+1252 DSVDGKLPQI
-1262 GPESVAEELQQ
+1262 EPEPIAEASQQ
-1273 IEPVALTRFHSG
+1273 IEPEAVAPARFYSG
-1285 EGFDIELPPDVLFRI
+1285 EGFDVELPPDVLFRI
-1300 RASLRDAE
+1300 RSALHGTE

-1320 YGRVILD
+1320 HGRVILD
-1327 FEPIAFLHSH
+1327 FEPLN
-1337 SDD
+1337 D

>member
-1 MCNYAQG
+1 
-8 TPMAEGTGEGRT
+8 MAKGAEEGRT
-20 RFRDFSKVTQQARTE
+20 RFRDFSKVRQQAKIEATV
-35 STIGEQS
+35 SEQS

-50 ESPIQK
+50 ESPISTIA
-56 VVDVDSAKMGM
+56 DVDSAKMGM

-101 GAGLMVI
+101 GAGLMVL
-108 FSYGFVEVQYRRHQT
+108 FSYGFVEVQYRRHQS

-157 YPDSG
+157 FPDTG
-162 VLCNGVSGTDGWMPG
+162 VLCNGESGTDGWMPG
-177 HWGAVVQASV
+177 EWGALVQASV
-187 FVMIGLSQWRQ
+187 FIMIGYAQWRQ
-198 NERVGATILPRLV
+198 NERVRATILPRLV

-226 WVNWANG
+226 WVNWAG
-233 SISLPLIISMLALT
+233 GVISLPLILSMLALT

-273 PIIYELKVG
+273 PLIYELKVG

-303 RGLSQ
+303 KGLSQ
-308 SMIQR
+308 AMIQR

-321 ILIAE
+321 VLIAE

-389 GFAWAIAI
+389 AFAWTIAI
-397 VMFVYMVTKP
+397 IMFVYMVIKP

-419 MLATSWFLVNWLS
+419 MLATSWFLVDWLS
-432 STEPDPFSILALDPF
+432 SSGATFSNLELDPA
-447 FLVIPPAALLFI
+447 FLIVPPAALLFI

-473 YHLMVVLT
+473 HHLMVVLT

-490 VGPYLPIIFV
+490 VGPYLPLIFV
-500 VYLLLL
+500 AYLLLL
-506 VLREASNVKSVDLD
+506 ILREASNVESVNLD

-525 KEISVLVLVT
+525 KEVSVLVLVT

-542 ELMGRFESGIGAKI
+542 EWLGRLESGLGAQIGI
-556 GVSELGV
+556 SELGV
-563 EALIFAVALYS
+563 EALIFAVVLYAM
-574 IGRSLRVVEFDFG
+574 GRSLRKIEFDVG
-587 KLTSMLID
+587 KLGGILID
-595 AGSTVSVWDPQTGE
+595 AGSSVSVWDPQTGQ
-609 WSSQPSTSIN
+609 WSSQPKSSIN
-619 QRIGEWGPAMRG
+619 QRHVGWGPAMRA

-638 IFSLAAAGSTAT
+638 IFSLAAAESTAT

-675 LTRAGGVWLLFF
+675 RTRAGGVWLLFF

-694 RIHGSLIDAGGSEVV
+694 RIHESLIDAGGSEVV
-709 IAQIMFDLIML
+709 TAQIMFDVIML
-720 AGPLLGQFMLIK
+720 AGPLLGQFMLTK
-732 QGVVKEEGKAADWLL
+732 QGVVKEEGRAADWLL

-766 MMFLAMTRA
+766 MMMLVVTRA
-775 LLHRRTI
+775 MQHRRTI
-782 AINLLPIAWAAGI
+782 AINLLPFAWAVGV
-795 LFLIQLP
+795 LMLIQLP
-802 VAIIDTIPFSAS
+802 VAIIDIVPFSAS
-814 LLTMKSSF
+814 LLAMKSSF
-822 VFGID
+822 IFGIN

-853 SKGDG
+853 SKGDE
-858 AGKREEFAQY
+858 AGEREGFAQY

-881 HLLVSTPYI
+881 HILVSTPYI

-923 MFAAI
+923 MYAAV

-935 DEFFE
+935 DEIVE

-967 ALPGKPES
+967 ALPGKHES
-975 SPWYPFVGFDVEVKY
+975 PPGHLLSFDVEAKY
-990 EGTRNNLANVQL
+990 QGTRNILVNVQL

-1010 FGMTAWGGIAFLA
+1010 FGMIAWGGIAFLA
-1023 TAFLLF
+1023 TAFLLS
-1029 WRMWNQRYAKWM
+1029 WRMWHQRHAKWL
-1041 LAAIFLQSLAI
+1041 LAAVFLESIAI
-1052 GNTVEH
+1052 GNTVEQV
-1058 LWGEYGLSLETQG
+1058 WDQFSWNGPDYWVAQG

-1112 AIYVPIGALFLSDT
+1112 AIYVPLGALFLSDEI
-1126 TGAWLFGSVLAV
+1126 GAWIFGSVLAV

-1165 GILIIAEDISNG
+1165 GILIVAGDISNG

-1199 NRAGVMVSSTVAN
+1199 NRAGVMVSGTDTHSS
-1212 TPLVSENIVAANT
+1212 LVTENITPVNP
-1225 MVTEAVEVEEPQQD
+1225 VITEVVEDEVPQQV
-1239 EVVEEVVETVSEP
+1239 EAEEEVVETVSEP
-1252 KPVDEVLQQI
+1252 DSVDEVLPQVGI
-1262 GPESVAEELQQ
+1262 ESVAEAFQQ
-1273 IEPVALTRFHSG
+1273 IEPEPVAPTRFYSG
-1285 EGFDIELPPDVLFRI
+1285 EGFDVELPSDVLFRI
-1300 RASLRDAE
+1300 RNSLREAE
-1308 YEGYKPIVKWDQ
+1308 YDGYKPIVKWDQ
-1320 YGRVILD
+1320 HGRVILD
-1327 FEPIAFLHSH
+1327 FEALNE
-1337 SDD
+1337 

>member
-1 MCNYAQG
+1 
-8 TPMAEGTGEGRT
+8 MAEGTEEGRT

-42 TYYPGVSV
+42 TYLPGISV
-50 ESPIQK
+50 ESPIAA

-108 FSYGFVEVQYRRHQT
+108 FSYGFVEVQYRRHQS

-177 HWGAVVQASV
+177 QWGAVVQASV

-335 LVLIEPIDN
+335 LVLVEPIDN

-397 VMFVYMVTKP
+397 VMFVYMVIKP

-506 VLREASNVKSVDLD
+506 VLREASNVESLDLD

-525 KEISVLVLVT
+525 KEVSVLILVT
-535 GVSIFIL
+535 GISIFIL
-542 ELMGRFESGIGAKI
+542 EWMGRFDSGLGAKI

-563 EALIFAVALYS
+563 EALFFAVALYS

-587 KLTSMLID
+587 KLVGMLLN
-595 AGSTVSVWDPQTGE
+595 AVSTVSVWNPQTGQ
-609 WSSQPSTSIN
+609 WSSKSSESIN

-638 IFSLAAAGSTAT
+638 IFSLAAAASTAT

-665 EVLFELPQDN
+665 EILFELPQDN
-675 LTRAGGVWLLFF
+675 RTRAGGVWLLFF

-694 RIHGSLIDAGGSEVV
+694 RIHESLIDAGGSEVV
-709 IAQIMFDLIML
+709 FAQIMFDLIML

-766 MMFLAMTRA
+766 MMMLVMIRAMQ
-775 LLHRRTI
+775 HRRTI
-782 AINLLPIAWAAGI
+782 AINLLPFAWAAGI

-802 VAIIDTIPFSAS
+802 AAIIDTPFSNLS
-814 LLTMKSSF
+814 LSTMKSSF

-853 SKGDG
+853 SKGDESG
-858 AGKREEFAQY
+858 EREGFAQY

-881 HLLVSTPYI
+881 HILVSTPYI

-935 DEFFE
+935 DEIVE

-975 SPWYPFVGFDVEVKY
+975 SPWYPFVGFDMEVKY
-990 EGTRNNLANVQL
+990 QDTRNMLVNVQL

-1010 FGMTAWGGIAFLA
+1010 LGMTAWGGIAFLA
-1023 TAFLLF
+1023 TAFLLS
-1029 WRMWNQRYAKWM
+1029 WRMWNQRYAIWM
-1041 LAAIFLQSLAI
+1041 LVAIFLQSLAI

-1112 AIYVPIGALFLSDT
+1112 AIYVPLGALFLSDT

-1239 EVVEEVVETVSEP
+1239 ELVEEDVETVSEP
-1252 KPVDEVLQQI
+1252 KPVDEVL
-1262 GPESVAEELQQ
+1262 PQ
-1273 IEPVALTRFHSG
+1273 IEPEPVAPTRFYSG
-1285 EGFDIELPPDVLFRI
+1285 EGFDVELPSDVLFRI
-1300 RASLRDAE
+1300 RTSLRDAE
-1308 YEGYKPIVKWDQ
+1308 YEGYNPIVKWDQ

-1327 FEPIAFLHSH
+1327 FEPLN
-1337 SDD
+1337 D

>member
-1 MCNYAQG
+1 MAKG
-8 TPMAEGTGEGRT
+8 TEEDRT
-20 RFRDFSKVTQQARTE
+20 RFRDFSKLKQQVRVE
-35 STIGEQS
+35 STAGEHS
-42 TYYPGVSV
+42 TYFPGVSV
-50 ESPIQK
+50 ESPIS
-56 VVDVDSAKMGM
+56 VVGDVDSAKMGM

-101 GAGLMVI
+101 GAGLMVM

-177 HWGAVVQASV
+177 EWGALVQASI
-187 FVMIGLSQWRQ
+187 FVMIGYAQWRQ

-211 TTLAPLVVLF
+211 TTLAPLIVLF

-226 WVNWANG
+226 WVDWANG
-233 SISLPLIISMLALT
+233 SISLPLIISMLILT

-289 LAIVVLMQGMFASA
+289 LAIVVLMQGIFASA
-303 RGLSQ
+303 KGLSQ
-308 SMIQR
+308 PMIQR

-321 ILIAE
+321 VLIAE

-335 LVLIEPIDN
+335 LVLVQPIDN
-344 VLASL
+344 LIVSL

-389 GFAWAIAI
+389 AFAWTTAII
-397 VMFVYMVTKP
+397 MFVYMVTRP

-419 MLATSWFLVNWLS
+419 MLATSWFLVDWLS
-432 STEPDPFSILALDPF
+432 SSGSTFSNLELDPA
-447 FLVIPPAALLFI
+447 FLIVPPAALLFI
-459 GEIASREGKLSKAP
+459 GAIASRHGKLSKAAH
-473 YHLMVVLT
+473 HLMVVLT

-490 VGPYLPIIFV
+490 VGSYLPLIFV
-500 VYLLLL
+500 VYLLVL
-506 VLREASNVKSVDLD
+506 VLREASNVELVDLE

-525 KEISVLVLVT
+525 KEVSVLVLVT
-535 GVSIFIL
+535 GVSILIL
-542 ELMGRFESGIGAKI
+542 EWMGRLESGLGDKI
-556 GVSELGV
+556 GISGLGV
-563 EALIFAVALYS
+563 EALMFAVVLYA
-574 IGRSLRVVEFDFG
+574 IGRSLRTIEFDVG
-587 KLTSMLID
+587 KLSGMLID
-595 AGSTVSVWDPQTGE
+595 AGSTVSVWDPQTGQ
-609 WSSQPSTSIN
+609 WSSQPSASIN

-675 LTRAGGVWLLFF
+675 RTKAGGVWLLFF

-694 RIHGSLIDAGGSEVV
+694 RIHESLIDAGGSEVV
-709 IAQIMFDLIML
+709 PAQIMFDLIML

-747 IGVIM
+747 IGVMM

-760 GILLLS
+760 GILLLG

-782 AINLLPIAWAAGI
+782 AINLLPFAWAAGI
-795 LFLIQLP
+795 LMLIQLP
-802 VAIIDTIPFSAS
+802 VAIIDSVPFSAS

-822 VFGID
+822 VFGIN

-853 SKGDG
+853 AKGDD
-858 AGKREEFAQY
+858 AGKQEEFAQY

-881 HLLVSTPYI
+881 HLLVSDPYL

-897 IAGISAW
+897 VAGIGAW

-911 FWVWPPAFCISL
+911 FWVWPPAFCFSL
-923 MFAAI
+923 MFTASEH
-928 DNKWLGD
+928 DWFGED
-935 DEFFE
+935 E
-940 VFTIASLVTWLVTV
+940 VFTIASLVTWIVV
-954 LFWKGIMQSRAPE
+954 ILFWKGIMQSRAPE
-967 ALPGKPES
+967 AIPGKYVAPTKDM
-975 SPWYPFVGFDVEVKY
+975 VRFDAEAKY
-990 EGTRNNLANVQL
+990 QGTRDILANVQL

-1010 FGMTAWGGIAFLA
+1010 FGMIAWGGIAFLA

-1029 WRMWNQRYAKWM
+1029 WRMWNQRYAKLM
-1041 LAAIFLQSLAI
+1041 LAAIFLQAIAI
-1052 GNTVEH
+1052 GNTANEI
-1058 LWGEYGLSLETQG
+1058 GKYEFEAMGT
-1071 LWLVLSGLVLTWAS
+1071 WLVLSGLVLTWAS

-1097 DEDILN
+1097 DEEILD

-1112 AIYVPIGALFLSDT
+1112 AIYVPLGALFLADDI
-1126 TGAWLFGSVLAV
+1126 GAWLFGSVLAV

-1165 GILIIAEDISNG
+1165 GILIVAGDISNG

-1199 NRAGVMVSSTVAN
+1199 NRAGVMVSGTAAHST
-1212 TPLVSENIVAANT
+1212 LVTENIVPANT
-1225 MVTEAVEVEEPQQD
+1225 DVTEVIDGEEPEPV
-1239 EVVEEVVETVSEP
+1239 EVVEEVVETISESDS
-1252 KPVDEVLQQI
+1252 VDEVLPQVE
-1262 GPESVAEELQQ
+1262 PEPVAEALQQ
-1273 IEPVALTRFHSG
+1273 IEPETAVPTRFHSG
-1285 EGFDIELPPDVLFRI
+1285 EGFDIELPSDVLFRI
-1300 RASLRDAE
+1300 RSSLRGATYD
-1308 YEGYKPIVKWDQ
+1308 GYKPIVKWDQ
-1320 YGRVILD
+1320 HGRVILD
-1327 FEPIAFLHSH
+1327 FEALNE
-1337 SDD
+1337 

>member
-1 MCNYAQG
+1 
-8 TPMAEGTGEGRT
+8 
-20 RFRDFSKVTQQARTE
+20 
-35 STIGEQS
+35 
-42 TYYPGVSV
+42 
-50 ESPIQK
+50 
-56 VVDVDSAKMGM
+56 
-67 LFSIIGGM
+67 
-75 IALAFAIGRFM
+75 
-86 TSELDSD
+86 
-93 MEFLYLAI
+93 
-101 GAGLMVI
+101 
-108 FSYGFVEVQYRRHQT
+108 
-123 ISIVH
+123 
-128 DYVLS
+128 
-133 FGHLFAVLGGFWLS
+133 
-147 RWGLFFYCGY
+147 
-157 YPDSG
+157 
-162 VLCNGVSGTDGWMPG
+162 
-177 HWGAVVQASV
+177 
-187 FVMIGLSQWRQ
+187 
-198 NERVGATILPRLV
+198 
-211 TTLAPLVVLF
+211 
-221 IGAEI
+221 
-226 WVNWANG
+226 
-233 SISLPLIISMLALT
+233 
-247 GMGMWLGSVSNRA
+247 
-260 PLFLSSAFLSSVI
+260 
-273 PIIYELKVG
+273 
-282 GGAGLTL
+282 
-289 LAIVVLMQGMFASA
+289 
-303 RGLSQ
+303 
-308 SMIQR
+308 
-313 GSIGLVLI
+313 
-321 ILIAE
+321 
-326 FWAVVGDLD
+326 
-335 LVLIEPIDN
+335 
-344 VLASL
+344 
-349 PLFLWLSLLIGYF
+349 
-362 AAVHMRRVP
+362 
-371 WMPIGLA
+371 
-378 VGLAFLPSPGS
+378 
-389 GFAWAIAI
+389 
-397 VMFVYMVTKP
+397 MFVYMVTKP

-419 MLATSWFLVNWLS
+419 MLATSWFLVDWLS

-506 VLREASNVKSVDLD
+506 VLREASNVESVDLD

-525 KEISVLVLVT
+525 KEVSVLILVT
-535 GVSIFIL
+535 GISIFIL
-542 ELMGRFESGIGAKI
+542 EWMGRFDSGLGAKI
-556 GVSELGV
+556 GVEELGV
-563 EALIFAVALYS
+563 EALFFAVALYS

-587 KLTSMLID
+587 KLAGMLLN
-595 AGSTVSVWDPQTGE
+595 AVSTVSVWDPQTGQ
-609 WSSQPSTSIN
+609 WSSKPGTSIN

-675 LTRAGGVWLLFF
+675 RTRAGGVWLLFF

-720 AGPLLGQFMLIK
+720 AGPLLGQFMLVK
-732 QGVVKEEGKAADWLL
+732 QGVVKEEGRAADWLL
-747 IGVIM
+747 IGVMM

-760 GILLLS
+760 GILLFS
-766 MMFLAMTRA
+766 MMFLAITRA
-775 LLHRRTI
+775 MQHRRTI
-782 AINLLPIAWAAGI
+782 AINLLPFAWAAGI
-795 LFLIQLP
+795 LMLIQLP

-822 VFGID
+822 VFGIE

-839 GAIPLIG
+839 GALPLIG

-853 SKGDG
+853 AKGDD
-858 AGKREEFAQY
+858 AGKRTELAQY

-881 HLLVSTPYI
+881 HLLVSDPHL

-897 IAGISAW
+897 VAGIGAW

-911 FWVWPPAFCISL
+911 FWVWSPAFCFSL
-923 MFAAI
+923 MFTA
-928 DNKWLGD
+928 
-935 DEFFE
+935 DEHGWFVE
-940 VFTIASLVTWLVTV
+940 DSIVKVFTISSLVTWAVTV

-975 SPWYPFVGFDVEVKY
+975 SPWYPFVGFDAVVKHQD
-990 EGTRNNLANVQL
+990 TRNILANVQL
-1002 GYAVIFSL
+1002 GYAVILSL
-1010 FGMTAWGGIAFLA
+1010 FGMTAWYGIAFLA
-1023 TAFLLF
+1023 TAFLLS
-1029 WRMWNQRYAKWM
+1029 WRMWHQRHAKWM
-1041 LAAIFLQSLAI
+1041 LAAIFLEALAI
-1052 GNTVEH
+1052 GNTANEI
-1058 LWGEYGLSLETQG
+1058 GKYEFESQG
-1071 LWLVLSGLVLTWAS
+1071 LWLILCGLVLTWAS

-1112 AIYVPIGALFLSDT
+1112 AIYVPLGALFLSDE
-1126 TGAWLFGSVLAV
+1126 TGLWIFGSVLAV

-1239 EVVEEVVETVSEP
+1239 EVVEEDVETVSEP
-1252 KPVDEVLQQI
+1252 PPVDEVL
-1262 GPESVAEELQQ
+1262 PQ
-1273 IEPVALTRFHSG
+1273 IEPEPVVPTRFYSG
-1285 EGFDIELPPDVLFRI
+1285 EGFDVELPSDVLFRI
-1300 RASLRDAE
+1300 RTSLRDAE

-1327 FEPIAFLHSH
+1327 FEPLN
-1337 SDD
+1337 D